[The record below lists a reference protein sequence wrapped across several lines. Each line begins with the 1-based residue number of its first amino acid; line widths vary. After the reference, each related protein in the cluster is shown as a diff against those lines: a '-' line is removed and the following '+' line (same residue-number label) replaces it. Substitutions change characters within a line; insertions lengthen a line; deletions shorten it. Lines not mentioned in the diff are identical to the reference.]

1 MVTEDVKISLPSSS
15 VPSNVQQVVGIQSP
29 HSSDL
34 EEFRGIP
41 YGIVTKRWESPK
53 LADHLPSDTFDGSRH
68 GYSILPAISGFVAD
82 AQKTQMPAAD

>member
-1 MVTEDVKISLPSSS
+1 MATEEIKISLPSNFT
-15 VPSNVQQVVGIQSP
+15 PSIVQQIVGIQSS

-53 LADHLPSDTFDGSRH
+53 LADHLPSDIFDGSRH
-68 GYSILPAISGFVAD
+68 GYSNPPGFLGSMID
-82 AQKTQMPAAD
+82 AQ